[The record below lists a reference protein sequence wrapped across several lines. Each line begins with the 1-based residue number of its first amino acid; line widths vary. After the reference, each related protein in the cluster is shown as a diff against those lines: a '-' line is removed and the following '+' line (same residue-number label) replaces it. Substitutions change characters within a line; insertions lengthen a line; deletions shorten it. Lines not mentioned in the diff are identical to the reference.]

1 MGPRAPKVPPEGP
14 RRLQDDPKSVQDDRK
29 MAPKRAQVLIV
40 PKLEHT
46 FPRCPN
52 IATGWLQV
60 ATTTN
65 EMAWDKMTSNNIRYD
80 TIRQEKTICVKI
92 RLYKIR

>member
-1 MGPRAPKVPPEGP
+1 MGPRAPKVPQKA
-14 RRLQDDPKSVQDDRK
+14 QDDSKMTPRASK

-65 EMAWDKMTSNNIRYD
+65 EMAWDKMKSNKIRYD
-80 TIRQEKTICVKI
+80 TIREEKTLCLKI
-92 RLYKIR
+92 R